1 MVFSSLTFLYLFLPL
16 AVLPY
21 FLVKNRT
28 WRNGLL
34 LVLSLFFYAWGEPKY
49 VVMML
54 AATVVA
60 YAGGLAIETL
70 RGSPKACKVAF
81 VLTVCLV
88 TANLLVFKYANFLW
102 DTLNSIVS
110 TGVTIQTIAL
120 PIGISFYTFQILSY
134 VIDLYWG
141 KVHVQRN
148 FFYLLLYVSFF
159 PQLIAGPIVRYS
171 TIEDEILHRKETWDD
186 VEAGLKRFL
195 LGLAKK
201 VLIANNVAAI
211 ADMIYQGN
219 QSIYGTALYWLA
231 SVAYTMQI
239 YFDFSGYSD
248 MAIGLGRMF
257 GFHFLENF
265 NYPYLSRSATEF
277 WRRWHITLGAWFRDY
292 VYIPMGGS
300 RQGMP
305 RTILNLLVV
314 WLLTGI
320 WHGSTWNF
328 LLWGL
333 LIFLLIALEKLGLGP
348 FLERHRKV
356 ARVYMLLAIPLTWLL
371 FAVPDV
377 GQIGIYLTRLF
388 PFFGGGIAVNRGD
401 FLRYG
406 NHFGLF
412 LVLGFLLSSPWP
424 ERIWVRIRSSAVGT
438 AVCLLLFWVAVYY
451 ISVSVNDPFMYF
463 SF

>member
-1 MVFSSLTFLYLFLPL
+1 MGFNSLEFIFLFLPGFLGCYYLFPPSRRNMVL
-16 AVLPY
+16 ALGSMVFY
-21 FLVKNRT
+21 VIGT
-28 WRNGLL
+28 WRHPWWIVLLAAEVMLPWATGLILPRFQAKKRLLSAGLVLLFGILLLFKYLGLL
-34 LVLSLFFYAWGEPKY
+34 
-49 VVMML
+49 
-54 AATVVA
+54 
-60 YAGGLAIETL
+60 
-70 RGSPKACKVAF
+70 
-81 VLTVCLV
+81 
-88 TANLLVFKYANFLW
+88 
-102 DTLNSIVS
+102 
-110 TGVTIQTIAL
+110 GVGVAL
-120 PIGISFYTFQILSY
+120 PLGISFYTFQMAAYLIDVTRGQVEPVRRPWDYLAGILMFP
-134 VIDLYWG
+134 
-141 KVHVQRN
+141 K
-148 FFYLLLYVSFF
+148 LLSGPLMPAGELRS
-159 PQLIAGPIVRYS
+159 QLVRRRYS
-171 TIEDEILHRKETWDD
+171 LEGFDRGLREFIVGLSMKVLLADRVGGLWSQVQTIGFESISTPMAW
-186 VEAGLKRFL
+186 
-195 LGLAKK
+195 LGLAGYCFQ
-201 VLIANNVAAI
+201 L
-211 ADMIYQGN
+211 
-219 QSIYGTALYWLA
+219 
-231 SVAYTMQI
+231 
-239 YFDFSGYSD
+239 YFDFWGYSR
-248 MAIGLGRMF
+248 MAVGLGHML
-257 GFHFLENF
+257 GFSLPRNF
-265 NYPYLSRSATEF
+265 DHPYAARTMTDF

-348 FLERHRKV
+348 FLERHRRV

-406 NHFGLF
+406 KQFGLF

-451 ISVSVNDPFMYF
+451 MSVSVNDPFMYF

>member
-1 MVFSSLTFLYLFLPL
+1 MT
-16 AVLPY
+16 
-21 FLVKNRT
+21 
-28 WRNGLL
+28 
-34 LVLSLFFYAWGEPKY
+34 
-49 VVMML
+49 
-54 AATVVA
+54 
-60 YAGGLAIETL
+60 
-70 RGSPKACKVAF
+70 
-81 VLTVCLV
+81 
-88 TANLLVFKYANFLW
+88 
-102 DTLNSIVS
+102 D
-110 TGVTIQTIAL
+110 
-120 PIGISFYTFQILSY
+120 
-134 VIDLYWG
+134 
-141 KVHVQRN
+141 
-148 FFYLLLYVSFF
+148 
-159 PQLIAGPIVRYS
+159 
-171 TIEDEILHRKETWDD
+171 
-186 VEAGLKRFL
+186 
-195 LGLAKK
+195 
-201 VLIANNVAAI
+201 
-211 ADMIYQGN
+211 
-219 QSIYGTALYWLA
+219 
-231 SVAYTMQI
+231 
-239 YFDFSGYSD
+239 
-248 MAIGLGRMF
+248 
-257 GFHFLENF
+257 
-265 NYPYLSRSATEF
+265 F

-406 NHFGLF
+406 KQFGLF
-412 LVLGFLLSSPWP
+412 LVLGFLLSRAWP
-424 ERIWVRIRSSAVGT
+424 ERRWVRIRSSAVGT